1 MHVFIISDKLEAKFH
16 KEMPFLHKNELLHG
30 IVQVSVW
37 NFDPTSL
44 QMLLIMTMSSES
56 ASVNLKVT

>member
-1 MHVFIISDKLEAKFH
+1 MMAKFH
-16 KEMPFLHKNELLHG
+16 MEIPFLDKNDLLNG
-30 IVQVSVW
+30 IVEVSEW

-56 ASVNLKVT
+56 ASVNLRTRL

>member
-1 MHVFIISDKLEAKFH
+1 MNYMMAKFH
-16 KEMPFLHKNELLHG
+16 KEIPFLHKNELLHG
-30 IVQVSVW
+30 IVQVPEC

-56 ASVNLKVT
+56 ASVNLRTRL